1 MRQLRVARCRGTIP
15 KANLRLSRLQAP
27 SAHPAPFS
35 RRPDH
40 PLQPAAQVRR
50 EGCGVRGLESRRP
63 GIAANGRTP
72 ARTVAADAAPWRG
85 LEAAP
90 WRVGGLLQRR
100 ERAVSAGLPPP
111 SVNAHV
117 PRGSHPS
124 RAAGISRCPPGSAS
138 TSSAR
143 RIATTTTTATTPF
156 AHSLNL
162 VGLAI
167 RPGIR
172 RYAAPEMHTHT
183 ARHRL
188 GWWFARRRD
197 GGG

>member
-15 KANLRLSRLQAP
+15 KANLRLSRRRRKAF
-27 SAHPAPFS
+27 SARPAPFS
-35 RRPDH
+35 TRPDH
-40 PLQPAAQVRR
+40 PLRPAAQVRR

-63 GIAANGRTP
+63 GIAANGTTP
-72 ARTVAADAAPWRG
+72 ARTAAADAAPWRG
-85 LEAAP
+85 LEAAL

-143 RIATTTTTATTPF
+143 RITTTTTTPF
-156 AHSLNL
+156 AHFLNL

-172 RYAAPEMHTHT
+172 DVTPLPRCTHT
-183 ARHRL
+183 LR
-188 GWWFARRRD
+188 GTD
-197 GGG
+197 